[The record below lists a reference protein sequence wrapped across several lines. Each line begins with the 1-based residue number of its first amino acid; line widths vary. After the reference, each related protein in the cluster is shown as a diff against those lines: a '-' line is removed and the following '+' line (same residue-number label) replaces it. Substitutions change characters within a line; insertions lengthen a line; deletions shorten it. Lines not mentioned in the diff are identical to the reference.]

1 MELDPVKG
9 NISWQHFVK
18 LANAAKVRN
27 AGFTVPFH
35 SAKRAENE
43 NTNNSVKNVGLRREN
58 SVWNGNGYMNRVS
71 KKNNNI
77 LGQNFD
83 SYA

>member
-1 MELDPVKG
+1 MELDSVKG

-27 AGFTVPFH
+27 AGFTLPFH
-35 SAKRAENE
+35 SAKTEENPDA
-43 NTNNSVKNVGLRREN
+43 NNSVKNIGLKRGN
-58 SVWNGNGYMNRVS
+58 SLWNGYTNRVPQ
-71 KKNNNI
+71 KNDNI

>member
-1 MELDPVKG
+1 MELDSIKG

-27 AGFTVPFH
+27 AGFSVPFH
-35 SAKRAENE
+35 SARETESENSNKTVK
-43 NTNNSVKNVGLRREN
+43 NTNLKRGNYI
-58 SVWNGNGYMNRVS
+58 WNEYMNKVPKR
-71 KKNNNI
+71 NNNV